1 MRDPRIDR
9 LGRLIAEYSLEL
21 GEGDVLR
28 IDGTELAS
36 HHMLALMRAALARGA
51 HPYTN
56 VTPNGLDELLVAEG
70 SDEQLRFVSPIQWNE
85 IERVDAVVRFWSD
98 ANTRA
103 FTRADPERHALH
115 LSTRRDVSRRLLE
128 RAAAGEARWCGTLV
142 PTHAFAQDAGM
153 SLSEFEDFVYGALH
167 CADGEDP
174 VVYWRRR
181 ERELQ
186 EVAGGLAEVRE
197 LRITGPDTDLTVGG
211 EGRRG
216 RTASGR
222 RNLPDGEVFT
232 SPLETRTEGTIRF
245 AVPSIHQG
253 VEVEDVRLRF
263 EDGRVVEFDAA
274 RGRDHLA
281 AMLDTDD
288 GARVL
293 GEVAF
298 GLNYEIDRFTR
309 NILFD
314 EKIGGTMH
322 LALGAGF
329 KQAGGGNSSALHWDM
344 ICDLREGGEVYADGE
359 LVWRSG
365 AFLAEPSELAV
376 AGAGG

>member
-1 MRDPRIDR
+1 MRDARIDR

-21 GEGDVLR
+21 ADGDVLR

-56 VTPNGLDELLVAEG
+56 VTPNGVYERLVAEG
-70 SDEQLRFVSPIQWNE
+70 TEEQIRFVSQIEWNE
-85 IERVDAVVRFWSD
+85 IARVDAVVTLWSD
-98 ANTRA
+98 GNTRA
-103 FTRADPERHALH
+103 FTRADHTRHALH
-115 LSTRRDVSRRLLE
+115 LATRRGVSRRLRE
-128 RAAAGEARWCGTLV
+128 RIAAGQARWCGTLV

-153 SLSEFEDFVYGALH
+153 SLGELEDFVYSALH
-167 CADGEDP
+167 CADGDDP
-174 VVYWRRR
+174 VEYWRRR
-181 ERELQ
+181 EREL
-186 EVAGGLAEVRE
+186 EAIAAGLADVRE
-197 LRITGPDTDLTVGG
+197 LRIVGRDTDLTVGV
-211 EGRRG
+211 EGRRW
-216 RTASGR
+216 RTAGGR

-232 SPLETRTEGTIRF
+232 SPVETRTEGTIRF
-245 AVPSIHQG
+245 TFPAIHQG

-263 EDGRVVEFDAA
+263 EAGRVVGFDAA
-274 RGRDHLA
+274 RGRDHLSA
-281 AMLDTDD
+281 LLDMDD

-322 LALGAGF
+322 LALGFGFAEAGSENVS
-329 KQAGGGNSSALHWDM
+329 GLHWDM
-344 ICDLREGGEVYADGE
+344 ICDLREEGEVYADGD
-359 LVWRSG
+359 LVWRAG
-365 AFLAEPSELAV
+365 RFLEEPAV
-376 AGAGG
+376 AHVG